1 MSKRLRIFLGI
12 LATCYF
18 TACFGAMIWLMKTDS
33 DIAFSVFIGLAMLG
47 FFSLAIGGAWEIFFK
62 GSAEK

>member
-1 MSKRLRIFLGI
+1 
-12 LATCYF
+12 
-18 TACFGAMIWLMKTDS
+18 MKTDS